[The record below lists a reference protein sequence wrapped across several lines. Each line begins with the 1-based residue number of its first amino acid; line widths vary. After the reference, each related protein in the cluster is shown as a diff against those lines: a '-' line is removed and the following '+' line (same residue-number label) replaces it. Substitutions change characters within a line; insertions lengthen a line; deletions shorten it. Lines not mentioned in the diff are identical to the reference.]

1 MEGDLRGVGPVK
13 LSELYKMIEVLLA
26 RHVLPEMQS
35 CLGVSKLGEQVVEKR
50 ILHDGAHKKVQSTI
64 RKFF

>member
-1 MEGDLRGVGPVK
+1 MKEMVGDLRGVGLVK

-50 ILHDGAHKKVQSTI
+50 HFARWGSQKSSKHN
-64 RKFF
+64 